1 MAISRLSPPIRDLPC
16 GEPASSK
23 SRWCSLTGGWLA
35 LCIASTGRV
44 AHSSPDTLHHSK
56 VDLAMNAYDKAS
68 AEDIRA
74 GLRVASK
81 KLLGSDLLPKD
92 LLPTAQKQSDTDES
106 AA

>member
-1 MAISRLSPPIRDLPC
+1 
-16 GEPASSK
+16 
-23 SRWCSLTGGWLA
+23 
-35 LCIASTGRV
+35 
-44 AHSSPDTLHHSK
+44 
-56 VDLAMNAYDKAS
+56 MNVYDKAS

-92 LLPTAQKQSDTDES
+92 LLPTVPKQPEASES